1 MLKEAVCLLKNHRC
15 FNRID
20 FVKHE
25 SREEVIMNY
34 SLPVLPTISTTFIV
48 LSAVT
53 VAIGWYQ
60 IRQRKI
66 EAHKKTM
73 LLAAVFAII
82 FFIIYASR
90 TVFIGNTAF
99 GGPDDIKIYYTLF
112 LIFHITLATT
122 GAVFGIVTLLTGY
135 TNKLEKHRKLGPITS
150 IIWFFTAITGVAVYL
165 LLYVFYHGGETTSV
179 IKAILG
185 F

>member
-1 MLKEAVCLLKNHRC
+1 
-15 FNRID
+15 
-20 FVKHE
+20 
-25 SREEVIMNY
+25 MNA
-34 SLPVLPTISTTFIV
+34 SLPVLPTISTSFIV

-53 VAIGWYQ
+53 VAIGWWQ
-60 IRQRKI
+60 IRRKNI

-73 LLAAVFAII
+73 IAAAIFALI
-82 FFIIYASR
+82 FFLIYASR
-90 TVFIGNTAF
+90 TVFIGNTSF
-99 GGPDDIKIYYTLF
+99 GGPANVKPYYTIF

-122 GAVFGIVTLLTGY
+122 GAVFGIVTLLTGFK
-135 TNKLEKHRKLGPITS
+135 NKLSKHRKLGPITS